1 MKKDNAGRAHWRRKP
16 VDGEAASVVI
26 APGTAFPGAGWV
38 HQRDPDR
45 WWPGSADGP
54 GATH

>member
-45 WWPGSADGP
+45 WWLGSADGP